1 MEDLLQEHKIDYS
14 VIIPVYNGEGSI
26 EELCDKLISFFGPL
40 EYTFELIFVDDYSKD
55 GSWAKIINLKKEH
68 ALFVKGLRLSKNFG
82 QHIATCAGFIKS
94 SGKFIITIDDDLEVN
109 PQQIQ
114 LLIEEQIK
122 SKAEIVYGIYSNIER
137 SLIRKLFKLIY
148 QTIAKIIEGSGSV
161 KGSSFRL
168 INTQLAKKIATE
180 ATHLIFID
188 EVFLWY
194 TNAIV
199 YVDVKHNK
207 SKRSKSNYSL
217 ISLIRLTNDVVLYS
231 SLFPLKMIKYF
242 GFFFSFVNFGIG
254 FFYLSRKI
262 IQGIAVPGYTSI
274 IVSILF
280 SSGLIIFILGV
291 LGEYLSKMFQ
301 LMNNRPVY
309 SIGEEI

>member
-1 MEDLLQEHKIDYS
+1 MVDLQQEHKVDYS
-14 VIIPVYNGEGSI
+14 VVVPVYNASKSLM
-26 EELCDKLISFFGPL
+26 ELSECLMDYFQSTNYSYEIILI
-40 EYTFELIFVDDYSKD
+40 DDFSKD
-55 GSWAKIINLKKEH
+55 NSWEIVSKLKKNH
-68 ALFVKGLRLSKNFG
+68 PNIIKGIKLTKNHG
-82 QHIATCAGFIKS
+82 QHIATCVGFIKA
-94 SGKFIITIDDDLEVN
+94 SGNYIITIDDDLEVN
-109 PQQIQ
+109 PGQIQ
-114 LLIEEQIK
+114 LLINEQNSSN
-122 SKAEIVYGIYSNIER
+122 SKVVYGNYSNIER
-137 SLIRKLFKLIY
+137 SVTRKLFKFIY
-148 QTIAKIIEGSGSV
+148 QKIAKIIEGSNSV

-168 INTQLAKKIATE
+168 INAQLAKKIATE

-194 TNAIV
+194 TNAIA

-217 ISLIRLTNDVVLYS
+217 FNLVRLTGDVVLYS

-242 GFFFSFVNFGIG
+242 GFFFSFINFGIG

-262 IQGIAVPGYTSI
+262 IHDIAVPGYTSI

-301 LMNNRPVY
+301 LMNNRPLY
-309 SIGEEI
+309 SIDEEI

>member
-1 MEDLLQEHKIDYS
+1 MVDLQQEHKIDYS
-14 VIIPVYNGEGSI
+14 VVVPVYNASKSLMELSEGLMDYFKSTNFAYEI
-26 EELCDKLISFFGPL
+26 
-40 EYTFELIFVDDYSKD
+40 IFIDDFSKD
-55 GSWAKIINLKKEH
+55 NSWEIISKLKRNH
-68 ALFVKGLRLSKNFG
+68 TTIIKGIKLTKNHG
-82 QHIATCAGFIKS
+82 QHIATCVGFIKA
-94 SGKFIITIDDDLEVN
+94 SGNYIITIDDDLEVN

-122 SKAEIVYGIYSNIER
+122 SKAQIVYGNYSNIER
-137 SLIRKLFKLIY
+137 SLTRKLFKLIY
-148 QTIAKIIEGSGSV
+148 QTIAKIIEGSNSV

-194 TNAIV
+194 TNAIA

-217 ISLIRLTNDVVLYS
+217 FSLVRLTGDVVFYS

-242 GFFFSFVNFGIG
+242 GFLFSFINFGIG

-262 IQGIAVPGYTSI
+262 IHGVAVPGYTSI
-274 IVSILF
+274 IVSVLF

-301 LMNNRPVY
+301 LMNNRPLY
-309 SIGEEI
+309 SIDEEI

>member
-1 MEDLLQEHKIDYS
+1 MVDLQQEHKIDYS
-14 VIIPVYNGEGSI
+14 VVVPVYNASKSLM
-26 EELCDKLISFFGPL
+26 ELSECLMDYFKSTN
-40 EYTFELIFVDDYSKD
+40 YTYEIIFIDDFSKD
-55 GSWAKIINLKKEH
+55 NSWEVISALKRNH
-68 ALFVKGLRLSKNFG
+68 TNIFKGIKLTKNHG
-82 QHIATCAGFIKS
+82 QHIATCVGFIKS
-94 SGKFIITIDDDLEVN
+94 SGNYIVTIDDDLEVT
-109 PQQIQ
+109 PKQIQ

-122 SKAEIVYGIYSNIER
+122 SKAQIVYGNYSNTER
-137 SLIRKLFKLIY
+137 SLTRKLFKLIY
-148 QTIAKIIEGSGSV
+148 QTIAKLIEGSNSV

-168 INTQLAKKIATE
+168 INAQLAKKIATE

-194 TNAIV
+194 TSAIA

-217 ISLIRLTNDVVLYS
+217 FSLVRLTGDVVLYS

-242 GFFFSFVNFGIG
+242 GFFFSFINFGIA
-254 FFYLSRKI
+254 FFYLARKVI
-262 IQGIAVPGYTSI
+262 HGVAVPGYTSI
-274 IVSILF
+274 IVSVLF

-301 LMNNRPVY
+301 LMNNRPLY
-309 SIGEEI
+309 SIEEEI

>member
-1 MEDLLQEHKIDYS
+1 MVDLQQEHKIDYS
-14 VIIPVYNGEGSI
+14 VIVPVYNASI
-26 EELCDKLISFFGPL
+26 SLMELSECLIDYFKSTN
-40 EYTFELIFVDDYSKD
+40 YTYELIFIDDFSKD
-55 GSWAKIINLKKEH
+55 NSWEIISELKRNYPNII
-68 ALFVKGLRLSKNFG
+68 KGIKLTKNHG
-82 QHIATCAGFIKS
+82 QHIATCVGFIKS
-94 SGKFIITIDDDLEVN
+94 SGKFIITTDDDLEVD

-122 SKAEIVYGIYSNIER
+122 SNAKIVYGNYFNTER
-137 SLIRKLFKLIY
+137 SLIRKFFKLVY
-148 QTIAKIIEGSGSV
+148 QTFARIIEGSNSV

-168 INTQLAKKIATE
+168 INAQLAKKIAAE

-194 TNAIV
+194 TNAIA

-217 ISLIRLTNDVVLYS
+217 FSLVRLTGDVVLYS

-242 GFFFSFVNFGIG
+242 GFFFSFINFGIA
-254 FFYLSRKI
+254 FFYLARKVI
-262 IQGIAVPGYTSI
+262 HGVAVPGYTSI
-274 IVSILF
+274 IVSVLF

-301 LMNNRPVY
+301 LMNNRPLF
-309 SIGEEI
+309 SIDEEI